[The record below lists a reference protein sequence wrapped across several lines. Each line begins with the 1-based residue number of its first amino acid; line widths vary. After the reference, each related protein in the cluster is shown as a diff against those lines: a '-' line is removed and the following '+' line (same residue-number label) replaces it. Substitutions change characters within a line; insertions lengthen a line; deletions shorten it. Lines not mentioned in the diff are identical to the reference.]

1 MTAKTAEPVLRT
13 NRHRAV
19 GTARPVRSRGIGSRL
34 ARHALPALVA
44 LTLCI
49 SLAGVVVAFRIFS
62 SDTNTQFADGRV
74 STSFG
79 ALWIE
84 SSKEVTTPETVHNGH
99 VGIPQAGAPGK
110 VSLEVVVRL
119 ANTTATPIELTPARF
134 ALRLESDGK
143 PIAVEG
149 AGFESVS
156 LLPGAIFDALMQFPV
171 KGGEHQISLLFDDP
185 GGSGSITIDLGRARF
200 QYPAGTGREDH

>member
-1 MTAKTAEPVLRT
+1 MTAKTADTAPRT
-13 NRHRAV
+13 NRHGGV
-19 GTARPVRSRGIGSRL
+19 GTARRVRSRGIGSRL
-34 ARHALPALVA
+34 ARYALPVLVA

-49 SLAGVVVAFRIFS
+49 ALAGLFAAFQIFS
-62 SDTNTQFADGRV
+62 RDTDTQFADGGV

-79 ALWIE
+79 ALWVE
-84 SSKEVTTPETVHNGH
+84 SSKEVAIPQTIHNGH
-99 VGIPQAGAPGK
+99 VGIPQAGAPDK

-119 ANTTATPIELTPARF
+119 ANTTAAPIELTPARF
-134 ALRLESDGK
+134 ALRLGSDGK

-156 LLPGAIFDALMQFPV
+156 LLPGAIFDALVQFPV

-185 GGSGSITIDLGRARF
+185 DGSGPITIDLGRARF
-200 QYPAGTGREDH
+200 QYPAGTGNEDH